1 MKDKCKRPHWLHKHA
16 KEDRTWWESWL
27 MVDNSHLFLPFY
39 FEVIPVLSKCCKYS
53 TKGSYITFMQIPQML
68 TFYHTCFI
76 IYSMSVYLHIY
87 IFFWNISKLVAG
99 MIHFDFSGQ
108 ISRWCCTILQF
119 TQFSLPYSKVNLN
132 SISELI
138 PSPTKRKLHLVTLIQ
153 SSVTF
158 PKLCRPNRKIFTK

>member
-1 MKDKCKRPHWLHKHA
+1 MVDLGMCWLNRLMMKYLERNKWRYQGTGNATFQDTEVIQKKGKQWRPEMKDKCKRLHWLHKHA

-39 FEVIPVLSKCCKYS
+39 FEIIPVLLKCCKYS

-87 IFFWNISKLVAG
+87 IFFWNISK
-99 MIHFDFSGQ
+99 
-108 ISRWCCTILQF
+108 
-119 TQFSLPYSKVNLN
+119 
-132 SISELI
+132 
-138 PSPTKRKLHLVTLIQ
+138 
-153 SSVTF
+153 
-158 PKLCRPNRKIFTK
+158 